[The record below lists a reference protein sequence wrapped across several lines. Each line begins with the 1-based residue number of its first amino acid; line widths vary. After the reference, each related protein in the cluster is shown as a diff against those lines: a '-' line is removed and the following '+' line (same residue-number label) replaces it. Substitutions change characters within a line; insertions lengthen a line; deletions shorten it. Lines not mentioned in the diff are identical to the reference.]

1 MSPDEDLNKQ
11 IQHKFIRPTYRPFQE
26 KPTSSFQRKIDIDQ
40 NGLPTYRV
48 ERNTQKT
55 NIAEVS
61 TPPLNYTPQHD
72 VVNHLPNQQELIQN
86 REQMLRQIPITELY
100 NSQPP
105 ITERPSNKYHN
116 CCDLYHQVQSCPV
129 CKNVYTKNDGI
140 YITVIVILLVIIL
153 FLLKKIFI

>member
-11 IQHKFIRPTYRPFQE
+11 IQHKFIRPTYRPFHE
-26 KPTSSFQRKIDIDQ
+26 KPTSSVQPKIDIDH

-48 ERNTQKT
+48 KRNTQRT
-55 NIAEVS
+55 DISGVS
-61 TPPLNYTPQHD
+61 SALNYTPQD
-72 VVNHLPNQQELIQN
+72 DFVNHLPNQQELLQN
-86 REQMLRQIPITELY
+86 REQMLRQIPVTELY
-100 NSQPP
+100 KTPP
-105 ITERPSNKYHN
+105 PTYTERPENKYHN